1 MKNLTFAFDIGY
13 ASIGW
18 SAIEYE
24 ADNKTEPSVIG
35 TGVVLF
41 EADSCLA
48 SKRREYRRMRRTIRS
63 RRKRIERIAQI
74 LVTHKVI
81 SQEEAAHPGHPAPF
95 FLAARALQGKYT
107 LSAVELWHV
116 LRWYAHNR
124 GYDGN
129 SQWSNAN
136 DEGTERETMAKEA
149 MVKHGT
155 NSMAE
160 TITRILELDTN
171 AESAQFSVT
180 SPKYRKL
187 NLAFPR
193 SVVEREV
200 EQIITSSTACSDI
213 VKKLIFAPAKDFKEE
228 LFKCGVRF
236 PKRYYGSILFGQLI
250 PRFDNRIIARCPI
263 TWALTY
269 QNAINTGKN
278 DKAARKE
285 ADKFAKVP
293 KADCPEFY
301 EYRYARI
308 LANIR
313 VNNSPL
319 PAEIR
324 QQLMEAGRKTGR
336 FTKTSFTKLVQ
347 ELTGNA
353 PNNLRNYFH
362 LTPDADK
369 ALIISPNEQQYKASG
384 RAPYARPVLWQVV
397 DEVLRGEDPSKPALS
412 PAHPNGE
419 QKASDGIL
427 YALHNPESDV
437 YKLQQARSVE
447 QQTNNHLV
455 RHRMLIFERLLKDML
470 EHYANG
476 NPEVVKQCC
485 IEVNRELKEFS
496 GLTAMEIKQQL
507 KEKLKDFQSAVNHL
521 KKHAPD
527 IPMTAGL
534 IRKCRIAMDLKWT
547 CPYSGMT
554 YGPYDLPHMDKD
566 HIVPFASR
574 NTNAMS
580 ALVLTYPE
588 VNRMKGK
595 RTAVEFIQACQGQSV
610 EGKENIHIW
619 TEKRFKAFVEKL
631 DAKGAPDDRKRK
643 AKRKKLLLVETTPA
657 KGEKAELG
665 FTEGQLTQSSHLVR
679 IASQVAKNKLSKAR
693 IISIPG
699 QVTAEVRKAWKLL
712 GTIAPTVEDICYP
725 AENKQDKTPARIKE
739 KSLIR
744 EITHLHHAVD
754 ACTLGLIPILIPA
767 GDNGTIW
774 KLLTQRQLNEAEQQI
789 FKSIGYN
796 PVLSLT
802 EKNRIYLH
810 DISCKVKSS
819 IASAIKEKRVVRHVP
834 ADMSG
839 AKMNEQY
846 CGVIDYNADDY
857 KLKNYVSLRNRSSFY
872 GIAIHEET
880 TCIPRKE
887 AQTFINETIGKST
900 PILRFGQV
908 ISISHLTGNDSKQ
921 NGNWQIVNIT
931 EEKKNAVVTL
941 ERIDPNGNSKTW
953 SKAPIA
959 ELWNKGHITPGK
971 ILPVKTWVQK
981 SKLMGLN
988 SPKMKLR
995 SAALII
1001 TDNYGVVISP
1011 ITEILRHATVYKN
1024 INRLKTQYPGK
1035 SIQIL
1040 RKNMVISLT
1049 SHKDPKKNGK
1059 WRIASVKED
1068 RNQGLVLDLQYVD
1081 SAISKD
1087 TTAPQNWR
1095 GASLNTI
1102 CNSGL
1107 IIHKK
1112 LYVE

>member
-1 MKNLTFAFDIGY
+1 MKNLTFSFDIGY

-74 LVTHKVI
+74 LVSHQVI
-81 SQEEAAHPGHPAPF
+81 SQEEAAQPGHPAPF
-95 FLAARALQGKYT
+95 FLATQALQGKHT

-136 DEGTERETMAKEA
+136 NEDTERETMAKDA
-149 MVKHGT
+149 MAKHGT

-160 TITRILELDTN
+160 TITRLLELDTN
-171 AESAQFSVT
+171 VKSAQFSVT

-213 VKKLIFAPAKDFKEE
+213 VKKLILAPAKDFKEE
-228 LFKCGVRF
+228 LLKCGIRF
-236 PKRYYGSILFGQLI
+236 PKRYYGSILFGQLV

-278 DKAARKE
+278 DKKARKE

-313 VNNSPL
+313 VNNAPL
-319 PAEIR
+319 PAGIR
-324 QQLMEAGRKTGR
+324 QQLMEAGNKAGR
-336 FTKTSFTKLVQ
+336 FTKTTFTKLVQ

-353 PNNLRNYFH
+353 PNNLKNYFH

-369 ALIISPNEQQYKASG
+369 ALIISPSEQQYKASG
-384 RAPYARPVLWQVV
+384 RAPYARPVLRQVV
-397 DEVLRGEDPSKPALS
+397 EEVLRGEDPAKPALS
-412 PAHPNGE
+412 LAHPNGE

-470 EHYANG
+470 KHYANG

-527 IPMTAGL
+527 IPMTAGI

-547 CPYSGMT
+547 CPYTGMT

-566 HIVPFASR
+566 HIVPFAAR

-595 RTAVEFIQACQGQSV
+595 RTAIEFIQACQGQSV
-610 EGKENIHIW
+610 EGKKNLHIW

-631 DAKGAPDDRKRK
+631 DAKGSPDDRKRK
-643 AKRKKLLLVETTPA
+643 IKRKKLLLVETTPT
-657 KGEKAELG
+657 KGEKSELG
-665 FTEGQLTQSSHLVR
+665 FTEGQLTQSSQLVR
-679 IASQVAKNKLSKAR
+679 IASQVAKNKLAAAR

-699 QVTAEVRKAWKLL
+699 QVTAEVRKAWKLM
-712 GTIAPTVEDICYP
+712 GTIAPTVKDICYP
-725 AENKQDKTPARIKE
+725 PENEQGNTPARIKE

-754 ACTLGLIPILIPA
+754 ACTLGLIPILIPS
-767 GDNGTIW
+767 GDNGAIW
-774 KLLTQRQLNEAEQQI
+774 KLLTIRQLNETEQQT
-789 FKSIGYN
+789 FKSVVCS

-802 EKNRIYLH
+802 EKKRIYLH
-810 DISCKVKSS
+810 DIPDNVKSS
-819 IASAIKEKRVVRHVP
+819 IAAALKEKRVVRHVP

-839 AKMNEQY
+839 AKFNEQY
-846 CGVIDYNADDY
+846 NGVIDYDTDDP
-857 KLKNYVSLRNRSSFY
+857 KLRNYVSLKARSEYY
-872 GIAIHEET
+872 GIAISNGLVG
-880 TCIPRKE
+880 IPRKE
-887 AQTFINETIGKST
+887 AQSFINQNIGQNV
-900 PILRFGQV
+900 PILRFGQML
-908 ISISHLTGNDSKQ
+908 SISGLTGTGGSQ
-921 NGNWQIVNIT
+921 NGEWQIVGIN
-931 EEKKNAVVTL
+931 EDKKTIQVTL
-941 ERIDPNGNSKTW
+941 SQNSKIW
-953 SKAPIA
+953 KKAPIH
-959 ELWNKGHITPGK
+959 ELWSSNKIAPGK
-971 ILPVKTWVQK
+971 VLPVKTWVQK
-981 SKLMGLN
+981 SKLMGLQ
-988 SPKMKLR
+988 SPKMR
-995 SAALII
+995 RNSAALTI
-1001 TDNYGVVISP
+1001 TANYGIIISP
-1011 ITEILRHATVYKN
+1011 TVEIIRHNSIYKT
-1024 INRLKTQYPGK
+1024 IQRISKQYNTP
-1035 SIQIL
+1035 IQIL
-1040 RKNMVISLT
+1040 RTGMHITLT
-1049 SHKDPKKNGK
+1049 THANSNRNIK
-1059 WRIASVKED
+1059 WRISSVKE
-1068 RNQGLVLDLQYVD
+1068 NATGPALDLQSVE
-1081 SAISKD
+1081 SAISASQ
-1087 TTAPQNWR
+1087 TAPQNWINV
-1095 GASLNTI
+1095 SLNTI
-1102 CNSGL
+1102 INSGL

-1112 LYVE
+1112 SYIE

>member
-24 ADNKTEPSVIG
+24 TDNKTEPSVIG

-136 DEGTERETMAKEA
+136 DEDTERETMAKEA
-149 MVKHGT
+149 MAKHGT

-228 LFKCGVRF
+228 LLKCGVRF

-369 ALIISPNEQQYKASG
+369 ALIISPSEQQYKASG
-384 RAPYARPVLWQVV
+384 RAPYARPVLRQVV

-412 PAHPNGE
+412 LAHPNGE

-547 CPYSGMT
+547 CPYTGMT

-657 KGEKAELG
+657 KGEKTELG

-679 IASQVAKNKLSKAR
+679 IASQVAKNRLAAAR
-693 IISIPG
+693 VISIPG
-699 QVTAEVRKAWKLL
+699 QVTAEARKAWKLM
-712 GTIAPTVEDICYP
+712 GTLAHTVPEIYEST
-725 AENKQDKTPARIKE
+725 ASENDTPRIKE
-739 KSLIR
+739 KTLIR

-754 ACTLGLIPILIPA
+754 ACTLGLIPLLIPS
-767 GDNGTIW
+767 GDNGAIW
-774 KLLTQRQLNEAEQQI
+774 KLLTQRQLNDEEQQA
-789 FKSIGYN
+789 FKSMGYS
-796 PVLSLT
+796 PILSLT
-802 EKNRIYLH
+802 EKKRLYLK
-810 DISCKVKSS
+810 DAPNNVKKS
-819 IASAIKEKRVVRHVP
+819 IATAIREKRVVRHIP

-839 AKMNEQY
+839 ARFNEQY
-846 CGVIDYNADDY
+846 SGVIDYESNDP
-857 KLKNYVSLRNRSSFY
+857 KLRNYASLKSRSNYY
-872 GIAIHEET
+872 GIAIYDT
-880 TCIPRKE
+880 LVGIPRKE
-887 AQTFINETIGKST
+887 AQSFINNNIEPSI
-900 PILRFGQV
+900 PILRFGQ
-908 ISISHLTGNDSKQ
+908 ILSISGENGDKQ
-921 NGNWQIVNIT
+921 NEEWQITSIS
-931 EEKKNAVVTL
+931 EEKKSIIVTL
-941 ERIDPNGNSKTW
+941 SQASRLWK
-953 SKAPIA
+953 KAPIL
-959 ELWNKGHITPGK
+959 ELWRAGRIIQGK
-971 ILPVKTWVQK
+971 VLPVKAWVQK
-981 SKLMGLN
+981 SKLMGLQ
-988 SPKMKLR
+988 SPKMR
-995 SAALII
+995 SNSAALTI
-1001 TDNYGVVISP
+1001 TSNYGVIISP
-1011 ITEILRHATVYKN
+1011 TIEIIRHASIYKT
-1024 INRLKTQYPGK
+1024 LKRIREQYNAPL
-1035 SIQIL
+1035 QIL
-1040 RKNMVISLT
+1040 RTGMIISLAA
-1049 SHKDPKKNGK
+1049 HKNPERNGK
-1059 WRIASVKED
+1059 WRISSVKE
-1068 RNQGLVLDLQYVD
+1068 NANGPALDLQSVE
-1081 SAISKD
+1081 SAISASS
-1087 TTAPQNWR
+1087 TAPQNWIN
-1095 GASLNTI
+1095 ASLNTI
-1102 CNSGL
+1102 INSGL

-1112 LYVE
+1112 SYIE